1 MKLSQ
6 LMMIAGLLVMTT
18 AAEAQLRLGEPA
30 YGGSG
35 CPAGSA
41 AVTVSPDEQ
50 AISVLFDQYTVEAG
64 RTTGRRLDR
73 KNCNLTIPVQVPQG
87 YSVSVFQVDYR
98 GYLAVPRGGMA
109 RFDAEYF
116 WAGSRGP
123 RLSRQFNGPTNDLFT
138 LTDELLARTLVWTR
152 CGESVNLRVN
162 TSILVQANSNMDQ
175 TLGQVDSADVSSG
188 VIYHLQ
194 WKRCN

>member
-18 AAEAQLRLGEPA
+18 AAEAQLRLGNPA

-35 CPAGSA
+35 CPAGTA

-87 YSVSVFQVDYR
+87 YSVAVFQVDYR
-98 GYLAVPRGGMA
+98 GYLAVPRGGAA

-116 WAGSRGP
+116 WAGSQGP

-138 LTDELLARTLVWTR
+138 LTDELLARTLVWSR

-162 TSILVQANSNMDQ
+162 TSILVQANSAMDQ

-194 WKRCN
+194 WKRCF